1 MYLLPHRFVVSDFT
15 RLAAVLSGCVS
26 VPVHGESSPFIHP
39 SFTDVVVTPLQEG
52 VLQALTV
59 IEKEVSLY
67 VVTDEILIP
76 VNHGLWKTW
85 GDGMVLFWS

>member
-1 MYLLPHRFVVSDFT
+1 MSHIRFPSLSHRFVVSDFT

-59 IEKEVSLY
+59 IEKEVGELILLY
-67 VVTDEILIP
+67 DLVDEFLMYVTH
-76 VNHGLWKTW
+76 V
-85 GDGMVLFWS
+85 F